1 MHVRA
6 ASLIQLLRLQAHP
19 EGGYFREV
27 FRSPATVQPHDDR
40 DARPAITTIYF
51 LLAAG
56 QHSRWHRVASDEIWH
71 YYEGDPLELFSID
84 EQGLTLHHYLLGT
97 VGDAMQPVQ
106 VVPAGCWQAARPT
119 GAYTLVGCSVGPGF
133 DFADF
138 CLLGDLPEEAALLR
152 PSFPELDALL

>member
-1 MHVRA
+1 MHARA
-6 ASLIQLLRLQAHP
+6 AALIRLLRLQPHP

-27 FRSPATVQPHDDR
+27 FRSPARVQPHDDR

-71 YYEGDPLELFSID
+71 WYEGDPLELFWID
-84 EQGLTLHHYLLGT
+84 EQALVWHRHLLGPIS
-97 VGDAMQPVQ
+97 DAAQPVH
-106 VVPAGCWQAARPT
+106 VVPAGCWQAVRPT
-119 GAYTLVGCSVGPGF
+119 GAYTLVDCSVGPGF

-138 CLLGDLPEEAALLR
+138 RLLGDLPEHAAALR
-152 PSFPELDALL
+152 TRFPDLDALL